1 MSLSVHQVNVHLPQV
16 ARRQVHPLMP
26 VVLQILRLESR
37 VLELELHGDHTSQG
51 CAVPVEADPMYRRA
65 PAQELRHKAQVP
77 GHSDE
82 TADSRSHEHTEGLAG
97 RGQRE
102 ASAGASARLGLT
114 PLLALPALRSIQ
126 VQPKNAMN
134 PENEQQRLGNGV
146 SV

>member
-1 MSLSVHQVNVHLPQV
+1 M
-16 ARRQVHPLMP
+16 
-26 VVLQILRLESR
+26 
-37 VLELELHGDHTSQG
+37 
-51 CAVPVEADPMYRRA
+51 
-65 PAQELRHKAQVP
+65 
-77 GHSDE
+77 

-102 ASAGASARLGLT
+102 ASAGASPRLGLT
-114 PLLALPALRSIQ
+114 HPLALPALRSIQ